1 MTETSNPYVFTEAN
15 PKAISVH
22 DNPRA
27 LIKLAIEQLTEQHAM
42 STYWDTADQRA
53 IAALQAA
60 LYHLSYDNAD

>member
-1 MTETSNPYVFTEAN
+1 MTETANPYVFSEAS
-15 PKAISVH
+15 PKAH